1 MMDVFSIFNQF
12 SYFGIFLLL
21 VLVNTAPILMP
32 PTWLILASFY
42 ALDETLSPVFLALV
56 GATGATAGRVAL
68 MYSSGF
74 FRRFMSEERKSSLD
88 RIANYL
94 KSKKIGYFLASF
106 LFASTPLPSNML
118 FIGYGLM
125 RAQSA
130 QIFLGFWLGRAISYY
145 VMISISK
152 VILTPFA
159 KLFEDRL
166 LGIILVDVMT
176 IVMLVFFAC
185 INWDMLLTQRKMQ
198 FVKPKFW
205 RL

>member
-1 MMDVFSIFNQF
+1 MDIFSIFNQF

-21 VLVNTAPILMP
+21 VLVNVAPILMP

-42 ALDETLSPVFLALV
+42 ALDETLSPVLLALV
-56 GATGATAGRVAL
+56 GATGATVGRVSLLYA
-68 MYSSGF
+68 SGF

-88 RIANYL
+88 GIANYL
-94 KSKKIGYFLASF
+94 KSKKLGYFLASF

-125 RAQSA
+125 RATST
-130 QIFLGFWLGRAISYY
+130 QIYLGFWLGRAVSYY

-152 VILTPFA
+152 VVLTPFA
-159 KLFEDRL
+159 ELFEDRL
-166 LGIILVDVMT
+166 LGIIFVDVMAV
-176 IVMLVFFAC
+176 IMLVFFAC
-185 INWDMLLTQRKMQ
+185 INWNLLVMQRKIQ

-205 RL
+205 KM